1 MPAPTPESKPALR
14 AWARKV
20 RAGLDLPALSTKI
33 CAQLTALP
41 EFQRA
46 RNILLY
52 AAMPTEIDILAL
64 AGTSGKQFYLP
75 CCEKSRR
82 LSIHAYPCSLII
94 SPFGIREPAPEPPEI
109 DPESLDLALVPGLAF
124 TPEGARL
131 GQGGGYYD
139 RFLPRLAEG
148 CVTVGI
154 APEALICASLPTDPW
169 DQKLSLVLTENGVA
183 SSAALW

>member
-1 MPAPTPESKPALR
+1 M
-14 AWARKV
+14 
-20 RAGLDLPALSTKI
+20 GLDLAVLSEAL
-33 CAQLTALP
+33 CAQIASLP
-41 EFQRA
+41 EFQCA

-52 AAMPTEIDILAL
+52 AAMPTEIDILSL
-64 AGTSGKQFYLP
+64 VGTSGKQFYLP
-75 CCEKSRR
+75 RCEKNHR
-82 LSIHAYPCSLII
+82 LTIFEYPCLLVV

-139 RFLPRLAEG
+139 RFLPRLSEG

-154 APEALICASLPTDPW
+154 APMALIRASLPLDFW